1 MKNPPVFCSNGITYS
16 VALPIMEVNL
26 ISYDAP
32 ISLITFRNIHLFT
45 LVFVYA
51 RLNSNGSNSYFF
63 WASFVFVDDPLL
75 L

>member
-1 MKNPPVFCSNGITYS
+1 MKNPPVFCSYGINYI

-26 ISYDAP
+26 ISYDAH

-51 RLNSNGSNSYFF
+51 RLNSNGSNIYFF